1 MLLFRKKRSG
11 VLLIC
16 IAAIALWPIGARA
29 QARPRQSGERV
40 YPKEIR
46 GYKVE
51 RVAVEP
57 QQPGNEI
64 LTFGQASVITI
75 APLGVTLEIPIV
87 IAPVKQKGRVDFLS
101 FYDVTIN
108 GTKVD
113 VADYTESF
121 AMPTERALTLPR
133 PLKIFVAMPRA
144 LIGAVIEWASPQ
156 PTWSVT
162 GVVYV
167 FGQFKKA
174 IFKFKRVVPV
184 ELDLRMRNPLLD
196 ERE

>member
-1 MLLFRKKRSG
+1 MCVAASAAGPVGAPAQGRS
-11 VLLIC
+11 
-16 IAAIALWPIGARA
+16 
-29 QARPRQSGERV
+29 RPAGERV

-51 RVAVEP
+51 RVAVEAR
-57 QQPGNEI
+57 QSGNEI
-64 LTFGQASVITI
+64 LTFGEANVITI

-87 IAPVKQKGRVDFLS
+87 LAPVKQKGRVDFLS

-113 VADYTESF
+113 VADYPESF
-121 AMPTERALTLPR
+121 ELPTERPLTLAR
-133 PLKIFVAMPRA
+133 PLRVFVAMPRA

-184 ELDLRMRNPLLD
+184 ELDLRIRNPLLD
-196 ERE
+196 ESE

>member
-1 MLLFRKKRSG
+1 MFQQGRPG
-11 VLLIC
+11 VLLLCLMAI
-16 IAAIALWPIGARA
+16 IAAGPVVARA
-29 QARPRQSGERV
+29 QTRTRQSGERV

-57 QQPGNEI
+57 KQGGSEI

-75 APLGVTLEIPIV
+75 DPLGVTLEIPIV
-87 IAPVKQKGRVDFLS
+87 ISPVKQKGRVDFLS
-101 FYDVTIN
+101 FYEVTIN
-108 GTKVD
+108 GTKVE
-113 VADYTESF
+113 VADYNESF
-121 AMPTERALTLPR
+121 ELPTERALTLPR
-133 PLKIFVAMPRA
+133 PLKVFVAMPRA

-184 ELDLRMRNPLLD
+184 ELDRQMRNPLLD
-196 ERE
+196 DRE

>member
-1 MLLFRKKRSG
+1 MIVRQLHSAVLFFC
-11 VLLIC
+11 LIVI
-16 IAAIALWPIGARA
+16 IAGCPTRALA
-29 QARPRQSGERV
+29 QSRPRHTEERV

-51 RVAVEP
+51 RVVVEP
-57 QQPGNEI
+57 KQAGTPL
-64 LTFGQASVITI
+64 LTFGQANVITI

-87 IAPVKQKGRVDFLS
+87 IEPVKQKGRVDFLS

-108 GTKVD
+108 GTRVE
-113 VADYTESF
+113 VADYNESF
-121 AMPTERALTLPR
+121 DLPTERPLTLAR
-133 PLKIFVAMPRA
+133 PIRVFVAMPRA
-144 LIGAVIEWASPQ
+144 LIGAVLEWASPQ

-184 ELDLRMRNPLLD
+184 EVDREMRNPLLD
-196 ERE
+196 ERQ